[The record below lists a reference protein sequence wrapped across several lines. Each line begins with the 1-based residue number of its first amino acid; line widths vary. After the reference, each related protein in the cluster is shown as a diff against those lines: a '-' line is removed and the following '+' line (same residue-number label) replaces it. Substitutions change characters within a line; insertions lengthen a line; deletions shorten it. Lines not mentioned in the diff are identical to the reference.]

1 MRKPQ
6 DTQPNDSVAR
16 NATPA
21 AVAQVLTATAAN
33 ALLQRIPRAY
43 HVLTEGLTAKLI
55 KSGRGLFVGH
65 PMRPMIVARRTSTGV
80 SFMEGSFADIET
92 GKEILISR
100 VISGVSESTASG
112 IASSFNRSC
121 EGRAVMLRGVLDQSP
136 FMFAPKLQIAEHHV
150 FHPGFESTM
159 RSLGGRNLFLPIY
172 PLAGEDKQS
181 EVRRFMAEALR
192 AAKADPATFAQLGA
206 DFQVAPDIE
215 RALADGDCSV
225 MDLLMAVRA
234 LHGDYLFLD
243 RHVMPVLSGVSPFHR
258 RLELPRAVQVLSSM
272 SRYSSEPAV
281 SAVEMRK
288 PLSAATLLKQWRFP
302 ATEAQ
307 ARVVGELADQFLARD
322 TRERLLQGDV
332 GAGKTAV
339 IASAAAMMLV
349 QGYSSVI
356 CAPTDILATQ
366 LAEAVRQHV
375 EAMLGEGSAAKVV
388 RYQSESTQKT
398 KDALLKKQA
407 RTPLIIVGTH
417 GAVRAPVLN
426 LGLAVF
432 DEEHRFARD
441 VKMALREAHPLSHL
455 LQVTATPIPRS
466 LAATIYGGALVSV
479 LDQRPAGRMPIE
491 SRVVTDDPVGIML
504 PEILAAVSAGGRVY
518 VVCPAIDSPQM
529 AGAEE
534 WKERLRGLL
543 AADGIEV
550 GVVHGGL
557 SSKSVNQALTAF
569 KSGSTQ
575 VLVGSTILAV
585 GVDVPEATLM
595 CVMDPQMLGV
605 AQLHQV
611 RGRVGRGLAASK
623 CLLCPTQPIE
633 QEQRE
638 WLDYVAATQDGFAL
652 AEFDLKQRGVGS
664 LDGVAQSGGDLD
676 WTWFAKESAIV
687 LDHLESLRAERSRDE
702 VIDYGF

>member
-1 MRKPQ
+1 M
-6 DTQPNDSVAR
+6 
-16 NATPA
+16 
-21 AVAQVLTATAAN
+21 
-33 ALLQRIPRAY
+33 QRLPRAY
-43 HVLTEGLTAKLI
+43 HVITEGLVPKLL
-55 KSGRGLFVGH
+55 KAGRGIFIGSPV
-65 PMRPMIVARRTSTGV
+65 RPLTVVRRTSTGV
-80 SFMEGSFADIET
+80 CFMEGSFADIET
-92 GKEILISR
+92 GKEILVSR
-100 VISGVSESTASG
+100 VASGVSEQTARG
-112 IASSFNRSC
+112 IAASFNRNC
-121 EGRAVMLRGVLDQSP
+121 EGRPVMLKGVLDPSP
-136 FMFAPKLQIAEHHV
+136 FMFAPKLQISEYHAFGV
-150 FHPGFESTM
+150 GFERTVLGLAG
-159 RSLGGRNLFLPIY
+159 RSFALPIY
-172 PLAGEDKQS
+172 PLSGDEKQAD
-181 EVRRFMAEALR
+181 VRRAMLDSLR
-192 AAKADPATFAQLGA
+192 LAKADPAAFARFTR
-206 DFQVAPDIE
+206 DFQLDPQIE
-215 RALADGDCSV
+215 QALIAGGSPV
-225 MDLLMAVRA
+225 MDLLVAARA
-234 LHGDYLFLD
+234 LHGDYLLHD
-243 RHVMPVLSGVSPFHR
+243 RHVAPMLAGVSPFHR
-258 RLELPRAVQVLSSM
+258 RLDLPRAVQVLCSM

-281 SAVEMRK
+281 PAVEMRK
-288 PLSAATLLKQWRFP
+288 PMSVPALLKQWRFP

-307 ARVVGELADQFLARD
+307 ARVVGELAEQFTARD

-349 QGYSSVI
+349 QGYSSVV

-366 LAEAVRQHV
+366 LADALRQHIA
-375 EAMLGEGSAAKVV
+375 AMLGEASANKVV

-417 GAVRAPVLN
+417 GAVRAPVAN

-441 VKMALREAHPLSHL
+441 VKMALREAHPKSHL

-466 LAATIYGGALVSV
+466 LAATLYGGALVSV
-479 LDQRPAGRMPIE
+479 LDQRPAGRVPIE
-491 SRVVTDDPVGIML
+491 SRVVTRNIDAVML
-504 PEILAAVSAGGRVY
+504 AEIRAAVAAGGRAY

-534 WKERLRGLL
+534 WKDRLRDAL
-543 AADGIEV
+543 AADGIDV

-557 SSKSVNQALTAF
+557 SQRSVNHAITAF
-569 KSGSTQ
+569 KEGSTQ

-595 CVMDPQMLGV
+595 CVMDPHMLGV

-633 QEQRE
+633 QEQLD
-638 WLDYVAATQDGFAL
+638 WLEYVAGTQDGFAL
-652 AEFDLKQRGVGS
+652 AEFDLQQRGVGS
-664 LDGVAQSGGDLD
+664 LNGVAQSGGDLD

-687 LDHLESLRAERSRDE
+687 HDHLESLRAERNQDDVFDFR
-702 VIDYGF
+702 F

>member
-6 DTQPNDSVAR
+6 DTQPNNSVAR

-21 AVAQVLTATAAN
+21 DVARVLTAQAAKE
-33 ALLQRIPRAY
+33 LLQRLPRSY
-43 HVLTEGLTAKLI
+43 HVISQGLAAKLI
-55 KSGRGLFVGH
+55 KTGRGIFVGS
-65 PMRPMIVARRTSTGV
+65 PVRPLTLVRRTAVGGTL
-80 SFMEGSFADIET
+80 MEGSFSDAET
-92 GKEILISR
+92 GQEILVSR
-100 VISGVSESTASG
+100 FVSGVSAAVVER
-112 IASSFNRSC
+112 IATGFNRSC
-121 EGRAVMLRGVLDQSP
+121 EGRAVMLRGVLDSSP
-136 FMFAPKLQIAEHHV
+136 FMFAPKLQLTDFHV
-150 FHPGFESTM
+150 FHPGFESTLN
-159 RSLGGRNLFLPIY
+159 SLGSRNLLVPVY
-172 PLAGEDKQS
+172 PLSGDEKQPQ
-181 EVRRFMAEALR
+181 VRRAMAHALR
-192 AAKADPATFAQLGA
+192 LAKADPASFGVLTS
-206 DFQVAPDIE
+206 DFQIDPDIE
-215 RALADGDCSV
+215 QELAAGGCAV
-225 MDLLMAVRA
+225 MDLLVAARA

-243 RHVMPVLSGVSPFHR
+243 HHVGSVLAGVSPFHR
-258 RLELPRAVQVLSSM
+258 RVELPRAVRALRSM

-281 SAVEMRK
+281 SAVELRK
-288 PLSAATLLKQWRFP
+288 PLSATALLKQWRFP

-307 ARVVGELADQFLARD
+307 ARVVGELANQFLSRD

-332 GAGKTAV
+332 GVGKTAV
-339 IASAAAMMLV
+339 IATAAAIMLV
-349 QGYSSVI
+349 QGYTSVI

-366 LAEAVRQHV
+366 LADAVRQHV
-375 EAMLGEGSAAKVV
+375 AAMLGAGSAAKVV
-388 RYQSESTQKT
+388 RYQSEATQKT
-398 KDALLKKQA
+398 KDALLKKQG

-432 DEEHRFARD
+432 DEEHRFSRE
-441 VKMALREAHPLSHL
+441 VKTALREAHPHAHL

-479 LDQRPAGRMPIE
+479 LDQRPAGRVPIE
-491 SRVVTDDPVGIML
+491 SRVVTGDAERIIVA
-504 PEILAAVSAGGRVY
+504 EIRAAVSAGGRAF
-518 VVCPAIDSPQM
+518 VVCPAIDAPQM

-534 WKERLRGLL
+534 WKDRLRNLL
-543 AADGIEV
+543 DGSGIEV
-550 GVVHGGL
+550 GVVHGDL
-557 SSKSVNQALTAF
+557 SSKAVNQALAAF
-569 KSGSTQ
+569 KEGSTQ

-623 CLLCPTQPIE
+623 CLLCPTQPI
-633 QEQRE
+633 QQDQLE
-638 WLDYVAATQDGFAL
+638 WLEYVAGTQDGFAL

-687 LDHLESLRAERSRDE
+687 RDHLETLRAERSRDE